1 MRISDWSSDVCS
13 SDLGRRLADALQ
25 AADEGDVDGD
35 QVAGATGLDVALAE
49 LAAEA
54 LQETDLLVA
63 EGDLA
68 LGGGLLQTQQALVAG
83 QQAVAGPTSRAPR
96 RRRPASPPASAPGQ
110 PAGHRGWD
118 APGCGRGWP
127 ARPRQTTGW
136 GAVPGFFAGGRGS
149 PRPARHLKG
158 LGGGL

>member
-13 SDLGRRLADALQ
+13 SDLTPGQARGRRLADALQ

-83 QQAVAGPTSRAPR
+83 QQAVAGPRSEEHTSELQSLMRI
-96 RRRPASPPASAPGQ
+96 SY
-110 PAGHRGWD
+110 
-118 APGCGRGWP
+118 
-127 ARPRQTTGW
+127 
-136 GAVPGFFAGGRGS
+136 AV
-149 PRPARHLKG
+149 
-158 LGGGL
+158 

>member
-68 LGGGLLQTQQALVAG
+68 LGSGLLQTQQALVAG
-83 QQAVAGPTSRAPR
+83 PQIGRASWR
-96 RRRPASPPASAPGQ
+96 ERVWQ
-110 PAGHRGWD
+110 YVYD
-118 APGCGRGWP
+118 
-127 ARPRQTTGW
+127 
-136 GAVPGFFAGGRGS
+136 
-149 PRPARHLKG
+149 
-158 LGGGL
+158 